1 MAVPTC
7 YGSFPVIL
15 SRNPDICAAELDG
28 EVCLFNPESA
38 EYLNLNATG
47 SCIWTLLETPSVLD
61 NLVGNLQDLYEVD
74 QATCRSDVER
84 FVEEALQKGMLR
96 IGQQA

>member
-1 MAVPTC
+1 MVATYAFAAAVL
-7 YGSFPVIL
+7 L

-47 SCIWTLLETPSVLD
+47 SCIWNLLAQPVPLRDLVFRLEERYAVDHGICQEET
-61 NLVGNLQDLYEVD
+61 
-74 QATCRSDVER
+74 ER
-84 FVEEALQKGMLR
+84 FVEDALQKGMLHANR
-96 IGQQA
+96 QA

>member
-1 MAVPTC
+1 ML
-7 YGSFPVIL
+7 L

-47 SCIWTLLETPSVLD
+47 SCIWTLLENSFTLD
-61 NLVGNLQDLYEVD
+61 DLIGGLQERYVVD
-74 QATCRSDVER
+74 PATCRLETER
-84 FVEEALQKGMLR
+84 FVEEALQKGMLQAS
-96 IGQQA
+96 QQA